1 MAMTEVMKV
10 TIQLQGLLDDLGI
23 DQDLLKIN
31 YDSMSAIYLVKN
43 QVYHVRMKYIDVRF
57 YFVREILDEGD
68 IELQMVHTKENHV
81 DMFTK
86 VIFESEIYTL

>member
-1 MAMTEVMKV
+1 
-10 TIQLQGLLDDLGI
+10 
-23 DQDLLKIN
+23 
-31 YDSMSAIYLVKN
+31 LVKN
-43 QVYHVRMKYIDVRF
+43 QVYHARMKYIDVRF

-68 IELQMVHTKENHV
+68 IELQMVQTKENHV